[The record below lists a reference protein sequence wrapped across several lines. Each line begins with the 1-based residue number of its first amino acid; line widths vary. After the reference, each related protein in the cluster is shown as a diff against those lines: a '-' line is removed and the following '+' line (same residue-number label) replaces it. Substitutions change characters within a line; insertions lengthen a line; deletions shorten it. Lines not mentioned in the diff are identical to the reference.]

1 MIKFHLFIEDYK
13 KTENNN
19 NGEQPNLKNCNKSKN
34 GTHIIENI
42 LNQVTKVNVTDGIIS
57 NFKTEPI
64 KSDNTQAHASSLSQ
78 SSSNVKDK
86 SSKINRL
93 KNFLSNISNSLNSSM
108 SSPDTIGKADGNG
121 NAPVKND
128 SLANDLNEFNPLS
141 IEEKGESLHESAENN
156 TNSNVYNNSVD
167 SSKLRVDNFNW
178 KEVRYRDR
186 SLNASI
192 SSATS
197 SASKLTVIYSIII
210 NL

>member
-1 MIKFHLFIEDYK
+1 MKYS
-13 KTENNN
+13 N
-19 NGEQPNLKNCNKSKN
+19 NGEQSNLKNSNKPKS

-64 KSDNTQAHASSLSQ
+64 NKSDNTQAPASSSSQ
-78 SSSNVKDK
+78 SSSNAKDK

-108 SSPDTIGKADGNG
+108 SSPDPIGKVDG

-128 SLANDLNEFNPLS
+128 SLTNDLNEFNPLS
-141 IEEKGESLHESAENN
+141 IEEKGESLQESAENN
-156 TNSNVYNNSVD
+156 SNNNNNNGVD

-197 SASKLTVIYSIII
+197 SASKLTVFYNIFI
-210 NL
+210 NS

>member
-1 MIKFHLFIEDYK
+1 MEYS
-13 KTENNN
+13 N
-19 NGEQPNLKNCNKSKN
+19 NGEQSNLKNSNKPKS

-64 KSDNTQAHASSLSQ
+64 NKSDNTQAPASSSSQ
-78 SSSNVKDK
+78 SSSNAKDK

-108 SSPDTIGKADGNG
+108 SSPDPIGKVDG

-128 SLANDLNEFNPLS
+128 SLTNDLNEFNPLS
-141 IEEKGESLHESAENN
+141 IEEKGESLQESAENN
-156 TNSNVYNNSVD
+156 SNNNNNNGVD

-197 SASKLTVIYSIII
+197 SASKLTVFYNIFI
-210 NL
+210 NS